1 MISVVVPTLNRCML
15 LPKLAEAAASV
26 LDGIQ
31 KPYEIIFVD
40 DGSHDN
46 TAAVISGLCG
56 LNPHIRGLI
65 LEENCGQQ
73 NATLAGIRA
82 ARYSYILTLDDD
94 LEYDIQGIHEIVKG
108 LDSGYDA
115 VYIVNGISGAALH
128 RQWGTA
134 LKEWV
139 FKVFCSKP
147 PHLRLTSF
155 RGMQRDVADYVAEDP
170 VLNVYI
176 SARIL
181 QHTRHI
187 LNIAVDHMPEQ
198 PKTTNY
204 SRKALIKLLWHIVRN
219 YAQIP
224 GIKSFRQTGEQYRI
238 KETLPCD

>member
-1 MISVVVPTLNRCML
+1 MISLVVPTLNRCML
-15 LPKLAEAAASV
+15 LPKVAEAAASV
-26 LDGIQ
+26 LDGLQ

-40 DGSHDN
+40 DGSHDS
-46 TAAVISGLCG
+46 TAAVISSLCG

-82 ARYSYILTLDDD
+82 AHYSYVLTMDDD
-94 LEYDIQGIHEIVKG
+94 LEYDIQGILGLVKG
-108 LDSGYDA
+108 LDAGYDA
-115 VYIVNGISGAALH
+115 VYIITGIPGAALH

-139 FKVFCSKP
+139 FKAFCNKP
-147 PHLRLTSF
+147 PQLRLTSF
-155 RGMQRDVADYVAEDP
+155 RGMRRDVADYVAEDP
-170 VLNVYI
+170 VLNAYI

-181 QHTRHI
+181 QHTQHI
-187 LNIAVDHMPEQ
+187 LNISADYMPEQ

-204 SRKALIKLLWHIVRN
+204 SRIALTRLLWHIVRN
-219 YAQIP
+219 YAEIP
-224 GIKSFRQTGEQYRI
+224 GLKSFRQTGEQYRI